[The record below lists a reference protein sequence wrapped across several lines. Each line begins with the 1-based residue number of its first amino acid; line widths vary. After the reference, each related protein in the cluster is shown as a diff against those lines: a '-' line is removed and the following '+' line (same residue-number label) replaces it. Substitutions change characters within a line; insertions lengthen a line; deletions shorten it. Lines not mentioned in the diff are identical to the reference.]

1 MTMEDIA
8 WNLKLSEVKQRSLG
22 KAHETLR
29 AQADSM
35 IQFSV
40 QWKELVDLF
49 DSTRNSL
56 QTELQELQELKKEI
70 DCRLADFETKELNF
84 NLVMGAKA
92 KQLQGIVQEVE
103 ESKSQLQSLKLS
115 IQEHCEKY
123 EVEENRL
130 GKVQKLVKGKKTEY
144 FSIQQRIKEV
154 SNEIESKSKEIECKE
169 RQLNAVQG
177 KVVDQ
182 WKEFDLKDE
191 EIRAKQTL
199 IEEYDRELKSK
210 EQKPGLIHKLVLEY
224 SNAIESKIKDFN
236 LLEKSV
242 GVWDCKLELRELE
255 IKRWFEKLEKQF
267 ESKFEELN
275 LIDKRVKD
283 CMNEV
288 QLKEKHLYPRKK
300 HLDSLDKSIQEC
312 ARRLEQQAKEL
323 ELKQQQ
329 FEKSTEEHTRK
340 QKSKEKA
347 DTLHSQ
353 VKVEQLECI
362 LNNNAVV
369 PSPTNNQS
377 SIIRDGRSL
386 QVFMNEYFRM
396 TDRVSAEVSTGL
408 HVSSDPAKL
417 VLDAMQGFYT
427 SNSTVGNREFGFDL
441 SVIRRSCIHLLK
453 ELKRVSPEIND
464 QVREE
469 AKKLAGDWKAKM
481 IVAAENWLE
490 VLGYLWLLT
499 AYDLASTYDVGELQ
513 TLRGIAAEHGLPAER
528 CGILD
533 MADKA
538 PASGISCSTIKTE
551 KPESSL
557 DENAATFS
565 SPNLQLSATTN
576 ARNLQGVPNEHLS
589 RSHFTQNETL
599 QIATDALPSALNGD
613 GFVKLLGMI
622 SRDKQLLE
630 YYRGFGFGDKI
641 TADVIANL
649 IERKQLIE
657 AVRCIYTFNLMDKFP
672 LVPLLKEY
680 VDDIQKH
687 SWKKYVKRKSLDEM
701 DKIADNQMVDLLDVI
716 QCIKDYNLESEY
728 PSRDIEV
735 EITKLQKLK
744 ENYKRCHA
752 SKVEQQQK
760 KGKKHSFDAFAPK
773 FQPQHPKSNC
783 KLTTVAAAT
792 PYALPTPTSG
802 YPQSSSSSLPYENNG
817 RPGQFG
823 MGASYRD
830 ISKGN
835 CFHCGE
841 LGHWSRNCQKY
852 SSEKKKLDMTKSS
865 A

>member
-1 MTMEDIA
+1 MRMEDIA
-8 WNLKLSEVKQRSLG
+8 WNLKPSEVKQRSLG

-35 IQFSV
+35 VQFSV
-40 QWKELVDLF
+40 QWKELEDLF

-56 QTELQELQELKKEI
+56 QIELQELQELKKEI

-103 ESKSQLQSLKLS
+103 ESNSQLQSFKLS

-130 GKVQKLVKGKKTEY
+130 GKVQKLVKGKEMKY
-144 FSIQQRIKEV
+144 FSIQQRIKDV
-154 SNEIESKSKEIECKE
+154 SKEIESKSKEIESKE
-169 RQLNAVQG
+169 RQLNDVQG

-182 WKEFDLKDE
+182 RKEFDLKDK
-191 EIRAKQTL
+191 EIIAKQTL
-199 IEEYDRELKSK
+199 IEESDREMKSK
-210 EQKPGLIHKLVLEY
+210 EQKPGLIHKLMLEY

-255 IKRWFEKLEKQF
+255 IKRWFVKLEKQF
-267 ESKFEELN
+267 DSKVEELN

-283 CMNEV
+283 CINEV
-288 QLKEKHLYPRKK
+288 QLKEKLLYPREK

-329 FEKSTEEHTRK
+329 FEKSTEEEEHTRK
-340 QKSKEKA
+340 KKSKEKA
-347 DTLHSQ
+347 DTLHS
-353 VKVEQLECI
+353 QLECI

-386 QVFMNEYFRM
+386 QVFMNEYFRT

-453 ELKRVSPEIND
+453 VSPEIND

-481 IVAAENWLE
+481 IVVAENWLE

-499 AYDLASTYDVGELQ
+499 AYDLASTYDVEELQ
-513 TLRGIAAEHGLPAER
+513 TLRGIAAEHELPAER

-533 MADKA
+533 MAVKA
-538 PASGISCSTIKTE
+538 PADRRASLASGGDSSEEEVGRTTTVTPSSSQPSGSGLDPKHKGKTPLVEEEEEEEEFPLQRKCKAPIGPTSRVEPESTPAEDALENREKRPKVFLPPREERELETHAVPMAQRQGKEVACEPSTIDKDFQFVVL
-551 KPESSL
+551 KV
-557 DENAATFS
+557 
-565 SPNLQLSATTN
+565 NL
-576 ARNLQGVPNEHLS
+576 V
-589 RSHFTQNETL
+589 
-599 QIATDALPSALNGD
+599 
-613 GFVKLLGMI
+613 
-622 SRDKQLLE
+622 
-630 YYRGFGFGDKI
+630 
-641 TADVIANL
+641 
-649 IERKQLIE
+649 
-657 AVRCIYTFNLMDKFP
+657 
-672 LVPLLKEY
+672 
-680 VDDIQKH
+680 
-687 SWKKYVKRKSLDEM
+687 
-701 DKIADNQMVDLLDVI
+701 
-716 QCIKDYNLESEY
+716 
-728 PSRDIEV
+728 
-735 EITKLQKLK
+735 
-744 ENYKRCHA
+744 
-752 SKVEQQQK
+752 KVE
-760 KGKKHSFDAFAPK
+760 D
-773 FQPQHPKSNC
+773 
-783 KLTTVAAAT
+783 
-792 PYALPTPTSG
+792 
-802 YPQSSSSSLPYENNG
+802 
-817 RPGQFG
+817 
-823 MGASYRD
+823 
-830 ISKGN
+830 
-835 CFHCGE
+835 
-841 LGHWSRNCQKY
+841 
-852 SSEKKKLDMTKSS
+852 
-865 A
+865 

>member
-1 MTMEDIA
+1 MRMEDIS

-35 IQFSV
+35 VQFSV
-40 QWKELVDLF
+40 QWKELEDLF

-70 DCRLADFETKELNF
+70 DCRWADFETEELNF

-130 GKVQKLVKGKKTEY
+130 GKVQKLVKGKEMEY
-144 FSIQQRIKEV
+144 FSIQQRIKDV
-154 SNEIESKSKEIECKE
+154 SKEIESKSKEIQSKE
-169 RQLNAVQG
+169 RQLNDVQG

-182 WKEFDLKDE
+182 WKEFDLKDK

-199 IEEYDRELKSK
+199 IEESDREMKSK
-210 EQKPGLIHKLVLEY
+210 EQKPGLIHKLMLEY

-242 GVWDCKLELRELE
+242 GDC
-255 IKRWFEKLEKQF
+255 I
-267 ESKFEELN
+267 
-275 LIDKRVKD
+275 
-283 CMNEV
+283 NEV
-288 QLKEKHLYPRKK
+288 QLKEKLLYPREK
-300 HLDSLDKSIQEC
+300 HLDLLDKSIQEC
-312 ARRLEQQAKEL
+312 ERRLEQQAKEL

-329 FEKSTEEHTRK
+329 FEKSTEKHTRK
-340 QKSKEKA
+340 QKLKEKA
-347 DTLHSQ
+347 NTLHSQ
-353 VKVEQLECI
+353 LKVEQLECI

-386 QVFMNEYFRM
+386 QVFMNEYFRT

-408 HVSSDPAKL
+408 RVSSDPAKL

-427 SNSTVGNREFGFDL
+427 SNSTMGNRKFGFDL

-481 IVAAENWLE
+481 IVAVENWLE
-490 VLGYLWLLT
+490 VLGYLWLIT
-499 AYDLASTYDVGELQ
+499 AYDLASTYDVEELQ
-513 TLRGIAAEHGLPAER
+513 TLRGIAAKHELPAER

-538 PASGISCSTIKTE
+538 P
-551 KPESSL
+551 
-557 DENAATFS
+557 
-565 SPNLQLSATTN
+565 
-576 ARNLQGVPNEHLS
+576 
-589 RSHFTQNETL
+589 
-599 QIATDALPSALNGD
+599 
-613 GFVKLLGMI
+613 
-622 SRDKQLLE
+622 
-630 YYRGFGFGDKI
+630 
-641 TADVIANL
+641 
-649 IERKQLIE
+649 
-657 AVRCIYTFNLMDKFP
+657 
-672 LVPLLKEY
+672 
-680 VDDIQKH
+680 
-687 SWKKYVKRKSLDEM
+687 
-701 DKIADNQMVDLLDVI
+701 
-716 QCIKDYNLESEY
+716 
-728 PSRDIEV
+728 
-735 EITKLQKLK
+735 
-744 ENYKRCHA
+744 
-752 SKVEQQQK
+752 
-760 KGKKHSFDAFAPK
+760 
-773 FQPQHPKSNC
+773 
-783 KLTTVAAAT
+783 AAT

-817 RPGQFG
+817 HPWQLG
-823 MGASYRD
+823 MGASCRD

-835 CFHCGE
+835 CFQCGE
-841 LGHWSRNCQKY
+841 LGHWSRNCRKY
-852 SSEKKKLDMTKSS
+852 SSKKKKLDMKKSS